1 MLIGG
6 AADDLIGVELHHD
19 ILELASV
26 PLGLASKTKLTLRI
40 WVYSYRFLRQSLK
53 GQA

>member
-19 ILELASV
+19 ILELVSD
-26 PLGLASKTKLTLRI
+26 PLGLASKTKLTLCI
-40 WVYSYRFLRQSLK
+40 WVYSYRSLRQSVE